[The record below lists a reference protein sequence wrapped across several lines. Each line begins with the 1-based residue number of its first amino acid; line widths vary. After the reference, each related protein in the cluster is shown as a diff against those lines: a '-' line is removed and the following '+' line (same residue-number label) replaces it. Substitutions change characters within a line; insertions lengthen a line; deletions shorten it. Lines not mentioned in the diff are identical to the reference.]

1 MAAKKKAALE
11 ILFPEVRARLFRLLF
26 APPCREYYVREMR
39 ILTNLALRT
48 VQDELRKLNA
58 IGLVTSR
65 SNGFHRFY
73 RANLQHPMS
82 AQIRRIVEISAEL
95 PAMPS
100 AGLYRAR
107 QRRPPGK
114 RSHLRPQRAI
124 NWGTLK
130 RKILT
135 A

>member
-1 MAAKKKAALE
+1 MATKKKTALE

-26 APPCREYYVREMR
+26 STPCREYYVREMR

-65 SNGFHRFY
+65 SNGFHHFY
-73 RANLQHPMS
+73 RANLQHPLS
-82 AQIRRIVEISAEL
+82 AQIRRIVEISGDLPSLASAE
-95 PAMPS
+95 
-100 AGLYRAR
+100 LYRAR

-124 NWGTLK
+124 NWGTLE
-130 RKILT
+130 RRS
-135 A
+135 